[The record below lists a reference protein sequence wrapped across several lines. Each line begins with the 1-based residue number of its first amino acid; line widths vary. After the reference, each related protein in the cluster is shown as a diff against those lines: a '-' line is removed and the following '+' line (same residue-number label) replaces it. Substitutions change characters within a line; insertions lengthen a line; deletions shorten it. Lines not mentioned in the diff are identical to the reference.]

1 MNRIKKFEAF
11 NHRIPQTV
19 GDVEYQNK
27 LDTHG
32 KEPYTQK
39 ELDFFEKLKKENTM
53 SLYEFGTICGT
64 VILGILSDKNEGA
77 KRSPTAMSSI
87 LISLFISF
95 TFVIFYDNYPTTL
108 WFISMFFY
116 GFFLGSIHHMI
127 CVTVA
132 ADLGRSHSKS
142 ATSTITG
149 IIDGIGSSGNGAG

>member
-1 MNRIKKFEAF
+1 
-11 NHRIPQTV
+11 
-19 GDVEYQNK
+19 
-27 LDTHG
+27 
-32 KEPYTQK
+32 
-39 ELDFFEKLKKENTM
+39 M

-64 VILGILSDKNEGA
+64 VILGLLSDRNEGA

-149 IIDGIGSSGNGAG
+149 IIDGIGSSGNGAGQVFLGGLIQAYGWRYGFLLPVTLSIAGTLIPLTRIFINERREM